1 MPETGTRT
9 NEYRSRN
16 SRCYQVLRNPARVLQ
31 GCNTFAGGKIVASVL
46 QVLVSSL
53 QRVPHVHLL
62 PERASNPEIFP
73 Q

>member
-1 MPETGTRT
+1 MPETGTRSDD
-9 NEYRSRN
+9 RRPQN
-16 SRCYQVLRNPARVLQ
+16 SCYCNVLRSPSKVLP
-31 GCNTFAGGKIVASVL
+31 GCNTFAKGKIVASVL